1 MLRELEADQH
11 VSAICDV
18 LQHNGNRPRRTM
30 SATDTRVVC
39 AAVLLG
45 SVRTI
50 GARVTTEERRSG
62 AAIHRRVPFLKGA

>member
-1 MLRELEADQH
+1 
-11 VSAICDV
+11 
-18 LQHNGNRPRRTM
+18 M

-50 GARVTTEERRSG
+50 AARVTTDEGRSG